1 MALIPNVRRSAEGKR
16 SCEYGM
22 RISSDQ
28 PDSSTV
34 TADSQTASHD
44 WSVEVSLKMVA
55 SCCTPAA
62 ETAKYAPVR

>member
-1 MALIPNVRRSAEGKR
+1 
-16 SCEYGM
+16 M

-44 WSVEVSLKMVA
+44 WSVEVSLKIVE